1 MGHFS
6 KYLPRGSI
14 RVDITN
20 TVIEEKVLTAED
32 VKNSQPLVFMPCDG
46 SELQSWT
53 LDQTGS
59 IFVEKTQYECID
71 VSNYGAG
78 PRLDTYSCAHSPNQ
92 MWERRIS
99 PTCTDEQVAAAG
111 VACSQ
116 LVNTPT
122 GKCLTKV
129 TVSGAAIGLDAGTK
143 YTVGQA
149 LPCKEI
155 GDPSQV
161 RACVALACL
170 HAFSD
175 PFPSL
180 SITQTFDVVRGDMG
194 GFPDSFPI
202 KSPPVYNDGDKSND
216 RELCLQPYVRVEPT
230 FDATAFITPKGS
242 VSIVAMN
249 TGEESLEFTLYDHG
263 SGLGSEKVTVPPH
276 SIQTFE
282 LPPSKENPYP
292 KAAAM
297 LASTTPTATTT
308 SFAAMEPAAGAASPV
323 PGGASH
329 QPSGHGGFMVS
340 FIGGTSVLGLVGFML
355 ARRHR
360 SAAKGSEM
368 QHVPAAEEDEDV
380 GYSEFSEVE

>member
-1 MGHFS
+1 MHALAHSLVSPLRTSLLTSPFCCTECTQASYYYMGHFS

-170 HAFSD
+170 HASSD

-180 SITQTFDVVRGDMG
+180 SLSQSHRPLTSCV
-194 GFPDSFPI
+194 
-202 KSPPVYNDGDKSND
+202 
-216 RELCLQPYVRVEPT
+216 
-230 FDATAFITPKGS
+230 ATW
-242 VSIVAMN
+242 
-249 TGEESLEFTLYDHG
+249 
-263 SGLGSEKVTVPPH
+263 
-276 SIQTFE
+276 
-282 LPPSKENPYP
+282 
-292 KAAAM
+292 
-297 LASTTPTATTT
+297 
-308 SFAAMEPAAGAASPV
+308 AASPIRS
-323 PGGASH
+323 PSSPLPSIMTAIRATTGSYAYSH
-329 QPSGHGGFMVS
+329 TYAWSPLSTRLLSSRRKEVYPS
-340 FIGGTSVLGLVGFML
+340 L
-355 ARRHR
+355 R
-360 SAAKGSEM
+360 
-368 QHVPAAEEDEDV
+368 
-380 GYSEFSEVE
+380 